1 MREKK
6 EENGNERKW
15 GKEYERSKKERERE
29 RESLRST
36 LAYSLHTL
44 KKYI

>member
-6 EENGNERKW
+6 VEKENVRKW

-29 RESLRST
+29 RERER
-36 LAYSLHTL
+36 A
-44 KKYI
+44 